1 MARLNRGP
9 NGPVSGKFGSVI
21 GSSWREIYYIKGL
34 QKEIK
39 KARSPLQI
47 AQQNKFA
54 FAVKF
59 LNQVKPLLDMG
70 FSRINP
76 GGATGYNMA
85 ISHTVQNCI
94 MGEDPDFAIDYPAV
108 VFCTKGKL
116 MLPENIKMELTGRDL
131 KVSWDS
137 MKSTKYSSPGDLV
150 ELLIYCPHT
159 KTFQSGTDG
168 IMRNKCELT
177 MGLAKEFEGATMHV
191 YMYLMTASAFEKRE
205 WSNSIYL
212 GEMKEE
218 EKDPIPSHNF
228 EKKGRRI

>member
-9 NGPVSGKFGSVI
+9 NGPASGKFGSVI
-21 GSSWREIYYIKGL
+21 GSSWRGIYYIKGL
-34 QKEIK
+34 QKKTK

-59 LNQVKPLLDMG
+59 LSQIKSLLDIG

-94 MGEDPDFAIDYPAV
+94 KGNDPDFEIDYPSV

-116 MLPENIKMELTGRDL
+116 TLPVNIKMDLDGMDL
-131 KVSWDS
+131 KVTWENV
-137 MKSTKYSSPGDLV
+137 KVNQYSSLGDAV
-150 ELLIYCPHT
+150 ELLIFDPQST
-159 KTFQSGTDG
+159 IFQASTDG
-168 IMRNKCELT
+168 IIRNAGELKININKHFQSDI
-177 MGLAKEFEGATMHV
+177 LHV
-191 YMYLMTASAFEKRE
+191 YMYLIRGSVFEKKE
-205 WSNSIYL
+205 WSDSVYL
-212 GEMKEE
+212 GELKLETE
-218 EKDPIPSHNF
+218 RRSER
-228 EKKGRRI
+228 KKRVRI

>member
-21 GSSWREIYYIKGL
+21 GSSWRGIYYIKGL

-39 KARSPLQI
+39 KPRSPLQI
-47 AQQNKFA
+47 GQQNKFA

-59 LNQVKPLLDMG
+59 LNQVKSLLDMG

-94 MGEDPDFAIDYPAV
+94 KGEDPDFEIDYPAV

-116 MLPENIKMELTGRDL
+116 VLPENIKMQLKGSDL
-131 KVSWDS
+131 KVSWDN
-137 MKSTKYSSPGDLV
+137 MKSSKYSSPGDLV

-159 KTFQSGTDG
+159 KTFQSGADG
-168 IMRNKCELT
+168 IMRNRCELT
-177 MGLAKEFEGATMHV
+177 LGLANEFEGAIVHV
-191 YMYLMTASAFEKRE
+191 YMYLMTGSAFQKKE
-205 WSNSIYL
+205 WSDSIYL
-212 GEMKEE
+212 GEMKAGE
-218 EKDPIPSHNF
+218 
-228 EKKGRRI
+228 

>member
-21 GSSWREIYYIKGL
+21 GSSWRGIYYIKGL

-54 FAVKF
+54 LAVRF
-59 LNQVKPLLDMG
+59 LRSVKVLLDMG

-94 MGEDPDFAIDYPAV
+94 TGDDPNFEIDYPSV
-108 VFCTKGKL
+108 LFCTKGKL
-116 MLPENIKMELTGRDL
+116 IIPENIKMELTGLDL
-131 KVSWDS
+131 KVSWDV
-137 MKSTKYSSPGDLV
+137 KGGKYSSPDDWV
-150 ELLIYCPHT
+150 HLLIYQPETREFQIAPTGTTRNNGELIIGLSPHYKGDT
-159 KTFQSGTDG
+159 V
-168 IMRNKCELT
+168 
-177 MGLAKEFEGATMHV
+177 HV
-191 YMYLMTASAFEKRE
+191 YLYLLTSSVFRKKE
-205 WSNSIYL
+205 WSDSVYL
-212 GEMKEE
+212 GEVKFR
-218 EKDPIPSHNF
+218 D
-228 EKKGRRI
+228 